1 MGSSS
6 ILFVACLGDL
16 LYVLEFTPL
25 LQKNQIEEREEGG
38 IEMRK
43 ITTFGS
49 YLKRT
54 EGVRRLALVLTLMML
69 FLAAVSFYLKN
80 VVLGFILIV
89 VAFAVNLILDWQWNV
104 RLSHSKREISL
115 NTWLLGIL
123 LALAVGGLIGTLWS

>member
-1 MGSSS
+1 
-6 ILFVACLGDL
+6 
-16 LYVLEFTPL
+16 
-25 LQKNQIEEREEGG
+25 
-38 IEMRK
+38 MRK